1 MRCPAACP
9 AALRPR
15 RPSQEATWPVQTRP
29 VYHKSMAELVS
40 RPCTPVMLASVVLWS
55 ISACCPVCPWC
66 APMSGATARAK
77 NSSLRS
83 HPASWVAP
91 QNHPSRMDG
100 FPPPR
105 DISLPKLLCSPCSQ
119 VARSPPQRRLRKHLR
134 EDSSAQRPCL
144 RSSGTFGTRRH
155 GSEIGMEVRPAHGCC
170 SLCRGWPWRGH
181 SRRCSP

>member
-40 RPCTPVMLASVVLWS
+40 RPCTPVMLASVLLWS
-55 ISACCPVCPWC
+55 
-66 APMSGATARAK
+66 K